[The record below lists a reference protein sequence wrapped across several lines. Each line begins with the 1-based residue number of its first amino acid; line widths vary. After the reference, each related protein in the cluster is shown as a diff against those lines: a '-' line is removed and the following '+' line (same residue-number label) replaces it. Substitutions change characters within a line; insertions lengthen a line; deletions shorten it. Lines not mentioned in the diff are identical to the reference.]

1 MAMRC
6 RCFAATAHVQFRL
19 PLVSPQDKW
28 LHCDPC
34 EDACDKPRM
43 YEAGW
48 GKKLNYIFA
57 FATHGVADVIWRY
70 SGQREETLGRRD
82 QVPESWLASVL
93 DTINAQVWAGMP
105 DDVHRRALSQR
116 YAIEKHTLWADT
128 SEAAAAENRPL
139 ETQELLGRQTGDESW
154 RRQRGELGAGKAA
167 RALSDDATAN
177 VAPAADL
184 SRATAPTV
192 APAHTPDDE
201 DLDDGNPFLALR
213 TPCL

>member
-1 MAMRC
+1 
-6 RCFAATAHVQFRL
+6 
-19 PLVSPQDKW
+19 
-28 LHCDPC
+28 
-34 EDACDKPRM
+34 M

-70 SGQREETLGRRD
+70 SGHREETLGRRD

-93 DTINAQVWAGMP
+93 DSINAQVWAGMS
-105 DDVHRRALSQR
+105 DDVHRRVLSQR
-116 YAIEKHTLWADT
+116 YAVEKQALWADT
-128 SEAAAAENRPL
+128 SEAAAAEGRQL
-139 ETQELLGRQTGDESW
+139 ESQELMGRQTGDESW
-154 RRQRGELGAGKAA
+154 RRQRGELGAGGGEGVGEAA
-167 RALSDDATAN
+167 GALSADVAAN

-184 SRATAPTV
+184 SRAEAPTV
-192 APAHTPDDE
+192 APAQTPDDDE